1 MWRPRCKSCKA
12 CARFTKS
19 WVLTQFLNDIPAA
32 CPHRLWPDG
41 RLVRARLARGWF
53 GANIV
58 GFSASEKT
66 RQRAVELQVIDQ
78 ACTSVAE
85 AVQGADL
92 VLLAVPVGA
101 MHSSFAAMRNVL
113 QPSTLLMDVGST
125 KCDVIA
131 AAVTTL
137 GDRLSCFVPAHPIAG
152 KEVAGIEHAE
162 STLYQERRT
171 ILTPLP
177 KTGIHRLQAA
187 HDVWTAIGSHVSTM
201 TPEAHDATFA
211 AVSHLPHML
220 AFAAVNAL
228 MAQPQGAAFM
238 DMAGPG
244 FRDFSRIAASDASVW
259 RDILS
264 ANHAEVLKQVAHFR
278 GALDQFENALKQGD
292 AAALQHL
299 IQQASDVRSAWTLQA
314 GNACSQTSL

>member
-1 MWRPRCKSCKA
+1 MT
-12 CARFTKS
+12 F
-19 WVLTQFLNDIPAA
+19 Q
-32 CPHRLWPDG
+32 
-41 RLVRARLARGWF
+41 RLALIGCGLMGGSFALALREAGLVQT
-53 GANIV
+53 IV

-66 RQRAVELQVIDQ
+66 RQRAVELKVIDQ
-78 ACTSVAE
+78 ACHSVAE

-101 MHSSFAAMRNVL
+101 MHSSFAAMRDVL
-113 QPSTLLMDVGST
+113 QPNTLLMDVGST

-131 AAVTTL
+131 AAQETL
-137 GDRLSCFVPAHPIAG
+137 GERLNCFVPAHPIAG

-187 HDVWTAIGSHVSTM
+187 HEVWTAVGSHVSTM
-201 TPEAHDATFA
+201 TPEVHDATFA

-228 MAQPQGAAFM
+228 TAQSQGAAYLE
-238 DMAGPG
+238 MAGPG

-259 RDILS
+259 RDILN
-264 ANHAEVLKQVAHFR
+264 ANHAEVLKQVQHFR
-278 GALDQFENALKQGD
+278 NALDQFEDALKLGD
-292 AAALQHL
+292 TQALQHL

-314 GNACSQTSL
+314 GNACNKDSED

>member
-1 MWRPRCKSCKA
+1 MM
-12 CARFTKS
+12 F
-19 WVLTQFLNDIPAA
+19 Q
-32 CPHRLWPDG
+32 
-41 RLVRARLARGWF
+41 RLALIGCGLMGGSFALALREAGLVHT
-53 GANIV
+53 IV

-66 RQRAVELQVIDQ
+66 RQRAVELRVIDQ
-78 ACTSVAE
+78 ACNSVAE

-101 MHSSFAAMRNVL
+101 MQASFEAMREVL
-113 QPSTLLMDVGST
+113 QPHTLLMDVGST

-131 AAVTTL
+131 AAQAAL
-137 GDRLSCFVPAHPIAG
+137 GERLSCFVPAHPIAG
-152 KEVAGIEHAE
+152 KEVAGIAHAE
-162 STLYQERRT
+162 AGLYQDRRT

-201 TPEAHDATFA
+201 SPEAHDATFA
-211 AVSHLPHML
+211 AVSHLPHLL

-228 MAQPQGAAFM
+228 STQPQGAGFLE
-238 DMAGPG
+238 MAGPG

-264 ANHAEVLKQVAHFR
+264 ANQAEVLKQVTQFR
-278 GALDQFENALKQGD
+278 TALDQFETALKQGD
-292 AAALQHL
+292 SQALQHL

-314 GNACSQTSL
+314 GNACNKASED

>member
-1 MWRPRCKSCKA
+1 
-12 CARFTKS
+12 
-19 WVLTQFLNDIPAA
+19 
-32 CPHRLWPDG
+32 
-41 RLVRARLARGWF
+41 
-53 GANIV
+53 
-58 GFSASEKT
+58 
-66 RQRAVELQVIDQ
+66 
-78 ACTSVAE
+78 VAQ
-85 AVQGADL
+85 AVQDADL

-101 MHSSFAAMRNVL
+101 MHSSFDAMRDVL
-113 QPSTLLMDVGST
+113 QTNTLLMDVGST

-131 AAVTTL
+131 AAQATL
-137 GDRLSCFVPAHPIAG
+137 GERLSCFVPAHPIAG

-162 STLYQERRT
+162 SSLYQERRT

-187 HDVWTAIGSHVSTM
+187 HEVWTAVGSHVSTM

-228 MAQPQGAAFM
+228 MAQSQGAAFL

-259 RDILS
+259 RDILN
-264 ANHAEVLKQVAHFR
+264 ANHAEVLKQVTHFR
-278 GALDQFENALKQGD
+278 AALDQFEDALKLGD
-292 AAALQHL
+292 AQALQHL

-314 GNACSQTSL
+314 GNACNTDSEDK

>member
-1 MWRPRCKSCKA
+1 MT
-12 CARFTKS
+12 F
-19 WVLTQFLNDIPAA
+19 Q
-32 CPHRLWPDG
+32 
-41 RLVRARLARGWF
+41 RLALIGCGLMGGSFALALRQAGLVQH
-53 GANIV
+53 IT

-66 RQRAVELQVIDQ
+66 RQRAVELGVIDQ

-101 MHSSFAAMRNVL
+101 MHSSFAALRESL
-113 QPSTLLMDVGST
+113 APQALLMDVGST

-131 AAVTTL
+131 AAGAAL
-137 GDRLSCFVPAHPIAG
+137 GDRLPCFVPAHPIAG

-162 STLYQERRT
+162 ASLYQNRRT
-171 ILTPLP
+171 ILTPLRT
-177 KTGIHRLQAA
+177 TGIQCLHTA
-187 HDVWTAIGSHVSTM
+187 HAVWTAIGSHVSTL

-211 AVSHLPHML
+211 AVSHLPHLL

-228 MAQPQGAAFM
+228 TAQPQGAAFL

-244 FRDFSRIAASDASVW
+244 FRDFSRIAASDPAVW

-264 ANHAEVLKQVAHFR
+264 ANHAEVLAQIAHFR
-278 GALDQFENALKQGD
+278 SALDQFETTLQQGD
-292 AAALQHL
+292 TSALQQL
-299 IQQASDVRSAWTLQA
+299 IEQASGVRSAWTLQA
-314 GNACSQTSL
+314 GNACNKASETQPS

>member
-1 MWRPRCKSCKA
+1 VK
-12 CARFTKS
+12 F
-19 WVLTQFLNDIPAA
+19 Q
-32 CPHRLWPDG
+32 
-41 RLVRARLARGWF
+41 RLALIGCGLMGGSFALALREAGLVQH
-53 GANIV
+53 IT

-66 RQRAVELQVIDQ
+66 RQRALELKVIDQ
-78 ACTSVAE
+78 ACNSVAE

-101 MHSSFAAMRNVL
+101 MHSSFTAL
-113 QPSTLLMDVGST
+113 QGSLSPSALLMDVGST

-131 AAVTTL
+131 AAQAAL
-137 GDRLSCFVPAHPIAG
+137 GDRLNCFVPAHPIAG

-162 STLYQERRT
+162 ANLYQERRT

-177 KTGIHRLQAA
+177 QNSIRQIKMASE
-187 HDVWTAIGSHVSTM
+187 VWTTIGSHVSQM
-201 TPEAHDATFA
+201 TAQAHDATFA
-211 AVSHLPHML
+211 AVSHLPHLL

-228 MAQPQGAAFM
+228 TAQPQGAAFLE
-238 DMAGPG
+238 MAGPG

-264 ANHAEVLKQVAHFR
+264 ANRAEVLTQVANFR
-278 GALDQFENALKQGD
+278 AALDQFENTLKQGD
-292 AAALQHL
+292 TAALQQL

-314 GNACSQTSL
+314 GNACHKASED

>member
-1 MWRPRCKSCKA
+1 MT
-12 CARFTKS
+12 F
-19 WVLTQFLNDIPAA
+19 Q
-32 CPHRLWPDG
+32 
-41 RLVRARLARGWF
+41 RLALIGCGLMGGSFALALREAGLVQT
-53 GANIV
+53 IV

-66 RQRAVELQVIDQ
+66 RQRAVELNIIDQ
-78 ACTSVAE
+78 AATSVAA
-85 AVQGADL
+85 AVKGADL

-101 MHSSFAAMRNVL
+101 MHASFAAMRDALAPNA
-113 QPSTLLMDVGST
+113 LLMDVGST

-131 AAVTTL
+131 AAQATL
-137 GDRLSCFVPAHPIAG
+137 GERLSCFVPAHPIAG
-152 KEVAGIEHAE
+152 KERAGLEHAE

-228 MAQPQGAAFM
+228 MAQPQGAAFL

-264 ANHAEVLKQVAHFR
+264 ANHAEVLSQVAHFR
-278 GALDQFENALKQGD
+278 NALDQFESALKQGD
-292 AAALQHL
+292 TAALQHL

-314 GNACSQTSL
+314 GNACNTASETQRA

>member
-1 MWRPRCKSCKA
+1 MK
-12 CARFTKS
+12 F
-19 WVLTQFLNDIPAA
+19 Q
-32 CPHRLWPDG
+32 
-41 RLVRARLARGWF
+41 RLALIGCGLMGGSFALALREAGLVQT
-53 GANIV
+53 IV

-66 RQRAVELQVIDQ
+66 RQRAVELKVIDQ
-78 ACTSVAE
+78 ACNSVAE

-101 MHSSFAAMRNVL
+101 MHSSFSAMRDVL
-113 QPSTLLMDVGST
+113 QPNALLMDVGST

-131 AAVTTL
+131 AAMATL
-137 GDRLSCFVPAHPIAG
+137 GERLSCFVPAHPIAG

-162 STLYQERRT
+162 GKLYQERRT

-187 HDVWTAIGSHVSTM
+187 HDVWTAVGSHVSTM
-201 TPEAHDATFA
+201 APEAHDATFA

-228 MAQPQGAAFM
+228 SAQPQGAAFL

-259 RDILS
+259 RDILN
-264 ANHAEVLKQVAHFR
+264 ANHTEVLKQVGHFR
-278 GALDQFENALKQGD
+278 TALDQFETALKLGD
-292 AAALQHL
+292 TQALQHL

-314 GNACSQTSL
+314 GNACDKTSGGN

>member
-1 MWRPRCKSCKA
+1 MK
-12 CARFTKS
+12 FE
-19 WVLTQFLNDIPAA
+19 
-32 CPHRLWPDG
+32 
-41 RLVRARLARGWF
+41 RLALIGCGLMGGSFALALRDAGLVET
-53 GANIV
+53 IV

-66 RQRAVELQVIDQ
+66 RQRAVERHVIDH
-78 ACTSVAE
+78 ACANVAE
-85 AVQGADL
+85 AVKGADL

-101 MHSSFAAMRNVL
+101 MHDSFAAMREVL
-113 QPSTLLMDVGST
+113 QPNALLMDVGST
-125 KCDVIA
+125 KCDVIGA
-131 AAVTTL
+131 AQAAL

-152 KEVAGIEHAE
+152 KEVAGIDHAE
-162 STLYQERRT
+162 SSLYQDRRT

-228 MAQPQGAAFM
+228 TSQPQGAAFL

-259 RDILS
+259 RDILN
-264 ANHAEVLKQVAHFR
+264 ANHAEVLEQVRHFR
-278 GALDQFENALKQGD
+278 AALEQFEDALKLGD
-292 AAALQHL
+292 TQALQQL
-299 IQQASDVRSAWTLQA
+299 IQQASDVRSTWTLQA
-314 GNACSQTSL
+314 GHACSTDSEN

>member
-1 MWRPRCKSCKA
+1 M
-12 CARFTKS
+12 RF
-19 WVLTQFLNDIPAA
+19 Q
-32 CPHRLWPDG
+32 
-41 RLVRARLARGWF
+41 RLALIGCGLMGGSFALALREAGLVKT
-53 GANIV
+53 IV

-66 RQRAVELQVIDQ
+66 RQRAVDLKVIDQ

-85 AVQGADL
+85 AVRGADL

-101 MHSSFAAMRNVL
+101 MHASFAAMRDVL
-113 QPSTLLMDVGST
+113 QPSALLMDVGST

-131 AAVTTL
+131 AAQATL
-137 GDRLSCFVPAHPIAG
+137 GERLNCFVPAHPIAG
-152 KEVAGIEHAE
+152 KEVAGIDHAE
-162 STLYQERRT
+162 ATLYQDRRT

-177 KTGIHRLQAA
+177 KTGIHKTQAA
-187 HDVWTAIGSHVSTM
+187 HEVWTAIGSHVSTM

-228 MAQPQGAAFM
+228 STQPQGAAFLE
-238 DMAGPG
+238 MAGPG

-264 ANHAEVLKQVAHFR
+264 ANHAEVLAQVTHFR
-278 GALDQFENALKQGD
+278 SALDQFENTLKQGD
-292 AAALQHL
+292 TAALQHL

-314 GNACSQTSL
+314 GNACNKASED

>member
-1 MWRPRCKSCKA
+1 MK
-12 CARFTKS
+12 F
-19 WVLTQFLNDIPAA
+19 Q
-32 CPHRLWPDG
+32 
-41 RLVRARLARGWF
+41 RLALIGCGLMGGSFALALREAGLVQT
-53 GANIV
+53 IV
-58 GFSASEKT
+58 GFSASDTT
-66 RQRAVELQVIDQ
+66 RQRAVELKVIDQ
-78 ACTSVAE
+78 ACASVAE

-101 MHSSFAAMRNVL
+101 MHSSFAAMRDVL
-113 QPSTLLMDVGST
+113 QPNTLLMDVGST

-131 AAVTTL
+131 AAQATL
-137 GDRLSCFVPAHPIAG
+137 GERLSCFVPAHPIAG

-162 STLYQERRT
+162 RTLYQERRT

-187 HDVWTAIGSHVSTM
+187 HEVWTAVGSHVSTM

-211 AVSHLPHML
+211 AVSHLPHLL

-228 MAQPQGAAFM
+228 TAQPQGAAYL

-259 RDILS
+259 RDILN
-264 ANHAEVLKQVAHFR
+264 ANHAEVLTQVGHFR
-278 GALDQFENALKQGD
+278 AALDQFETALKLGD
-292 AAALQHL
+292 SQALQHL

-314 GNACSQTSL
+314 GNACNTASEDK

>member
-1 MWRPRCKSCKA
+1 MK
-12 CARFTKS
+12 F
-19 WVLTQFLNDIPAA
+19 Q
-32 CPHRLWPDG
+32 
-41 RLVRARLARGWF
+41 RLALIGCGLMGGSFALALREAGLVQTI
-53 GANIV
+53 A

-66 RQRAVELQVIDQ
+66 RQRAVELKVIDQ
-78 ACTSVAE
+78 ACNSVAE

-101 MHSSFAAMRNVL
+101 MHSSFAAMRDVL
-113 QPSTLLMDVGST
+113 QPNTLLMDVGST

-131 AAVTTL
+131 AAQATL
-137 GDRLSCFVPAHPIAG
+137 GERLSCFVPAHPIAG

-187 HDVWTAIGSHVSTM
+187 HEVWTAVGSHVSAM

-228 MAQPQGAAFM
+228 MAQPQGAAFL

-264 ANHAEVLKQVAHFR
+264 ANHAEVLTQVAYFR
-278 GALDQFENALKQGD
+278 AALDQFENALKQGD
-292 AAALQHL
+292 AAVLQHL

-314 GNACSQTSL
+314 GNACNTASEDK

>member
-1 MWRPRCKSCKA
+1 MK
-12 CARFTKS
+12 F
-19 WVLTQFLNDIPAA
+19 Q
-32 CPHRLWPDG
+32 
-41 RLVRARLARGWF
+41 RLALIGCGLMGGSFALALRQAGLVQH
-53 GANIV
+53 IT

-66 RQRAVELQVIDQ
+66 RQRAVELGVIDQ
-78 ACTSVAE
+78 ACRSVAE

-101 MHSSFAAMRNVL
+101 MQSSFAAMRDAL
-113 QPSTLLMDVGST
+113 APHALLMDVGST

-131 AAVTTL
+131 AAQAAL
-137 GDRLSCFVPAHPIAG
+137 GERLNCLVPAHPIAG

-162 STLYQERRT
+162 GTLYQDRRT

-177 KTGIHRLQAA
+177 KTSIHRMQAA
-187 HDVWTAIGSHVSTM
+187 HDVWTAIGSHVSNM

-228 MAQPQGAAFM
+228 TAQAQGAAFLE
-238 DMAGPG
+238 MAGPG

-264 ANHAEVLKQVAHFR
+264 ANRAEVLTQVAHFR
-278 GALDQFENALKQGD
+278 AALDQFETTLKQGD
-292 AAALQHL
+292 TATLQHL
-299 IQQASDVRSAWTLQA
+299 IQQASDVRSAWKLQA
-314 GNACSQTSL
+314 GNACNKASED

>member
-1 MWRPRCKSCKA
+1 MTFK
-12 CARFTKS
+12 
-19 WVLTQFLNDIPAA
+19 
-32 CPHRLWPDG
+32 
-41 RLVRARLARGWF
+41 RLALIGCGLMGGSFALALREAGLVET
-53 GANIV
+53 IV

-66 RQRAVELQVIDQ
+66 RQRAVELKVIDQ
-78 ACTSVAE
+78 ACASVAE

-101 MHSSFAAMRNVL
+101 MHASFAAMRDVL
-113 QPSTLLMDVGST
+113 QANTLLMDVGST

-131 AAVTTL
+131 AAQASL
-137 GDRLSCFVPAHPIAG
+137 GERLSCFVPAHPIAG

-177 KTGIHRLQAA
+177 QTGIHRLQAA
-187 HDVWTAIGSHVSTM
+187 HDVWSAIGSHVSTM
-201 TPEAHDATFA
+201 TPEAHDTTFA

-228 MAQPQGAAFM
+228 MAQPQGAAFL

-264 ANHAEVLKQVAHFR
+264 ANKTEVLTQVAHFR
-278 GALDQFENALKQGD
+278 SALDQFETALKAGD
-292 AAALQHL
+292 TAVLQHL

-314 GNACSQTSL
+314 GNACNTASETQHS

>member
-1 MWRPRCKSCKA
+1 MTPERPTA
-12 CARFTKS
+12 PRFE
-19 WVLTQFLNDIPAA
+19 
-32 CPHRLWPDG
+32 
-41 RLVRARLARGWF
+41 RLALIGCGLMGGSFALALREAGLVKT
-53 GANIV
+53 IV

-66 RQRAVELQVIDQ
+66 RQRALELKVIDQ
-78 ACTSVAE
+78 ACASVAE

-101 MHSSFAAMRNVL
+101 MHTSFAAMRDAL

-131 AAVTTL
+131 AAQATL
-137 GDRLSCFVPAHPIAG
+137 GERLSCFVPAHPIAG

-162 STLYQERRT
+162 GTLYQARRT

-177 KTGIHRLQAA
+177 QTGIHKMQAA
-187 HDVWTAIGSHVSTM
+187 HEVWTAIGSHVSTM

-211 AVSHLPHML
+211 AVSHLPHLL

-228 MAQPQGAAFM
+228 STQPQGAAFLE
-238 DMAGPG
+238 MAGPG

-264 ANHAEVLKQVAHFR
+264 ANQAEVLTQVAHFR
-278 GALDQFENALKQGD
+278 AALDQFETTLKQGD
-292 AAALQHL
+292 AQTLQHL

-314 GNACSQTSL
+314 GNACNKASED

>member
-1 MWRPRCKSCKA
+1 MK
-12 CARFTKS
+12 F
-19 WVLTQFLNDIPAA
+19 Q
-32 CPHRLWPDG
+32 
-41 RLVRARLARGWF
+41 RLALIGCGLMGGSFALALRE
-53 GANIV
+53 ADLVQTIV

-66 RQRAVELQVIDQ
+66 RQRAVELKVIDQ
-78 ACTSVAE
+78 ACNSVAQ

-101 MHSSFAAMRNVL
+101 MHSSFDAMRDVL
-113 QPSTLLMDVGST
+113 QTNTLLMDVGST

-131 AAVTTL
+131 AAQATL
-137 GDRLSCFVPAHPIAG
+137 CERLSCFVPAHPIAG
-152 KEVAGIEHAE
+152 KEVAGIDHAE
-162 STLYQERRT
+162 SSLYQERRT

-187 HDVWTAIGSHVSTM
+187 HEVWTAVGSHVSTM

-228 MAQPQGAAFM
+228 MAQSQGAAFL

-259 RDILS
+259 RDILN
-264 ANHAEVLKQVAHFR
+264 ANHAEVLKQVTHFR
-278 GALDQFENALKQGD
+278 AALDQFEDALKLGD
-292 AAALQHL
+292 AQALQHL

-314 GNACSQTSL
+314 GNACNTDSEDK

>member
-1 MWRPRCKSCKA
+1 MTPESQQTPRFDKLALIGCGLMGGSFALALRKA
-12 CARFTKS
+12 
-19 WVLTQFLNDIPAA
+19 
-32 CPHRLWPDG
+32 G
-41 RLVRARLARGWF
+41 LVRHIA
-53 GANIV
+53 

-78 ACTSVAE
+78 ACASVAE

-101 MHSSFAAMRNVL
+101 MHDSFAAMRDVL

-125 KCDVIA
+125 KCDVMA
-131 AAVTTL
+131 AAQATL
-137 GDRLSCFVPAHPIAG
+137 GERLSCFVPAHPIAG

-162 STLYQERRT
+162 ASLYQDRRT
-171 ILTPLP
+171 ILTPQP
-177 KTGIHRLQAA
+177 QTGIHRLQAA
-187 HDVWTAIGSHVSTM
+187 HEVWAAIGSHVSTM

-228 MAQPQGAAFM
+228 TAQTQGAAFL

-264 ANHAEVLKQVAHFR
+264 ANKTEVLTQVAHFR
-278 GALDQFENALKQGD
+278 AALDQFETALNSGD
-292 AAALQHL
+292 TAALQHL

-314 GNACSQTSL
+314 GNACNTASED